1 MQLVARVHDEVCDAL
16 LDVRDN
22 FSSILLH
29 DLVVRHVN
37 DHLNDVK
44 VEWDYLDNQPGVIGS
59 HSDFASL
66 QVTGYGTTV
75 IFKQTEL
82 SEQYCA
88 VVHEES

>member
-44 VEWDYLDNQPGVIGS
+44 VE
-59 HSDFASL
+59 
-66 QVTGYGTTV
+66 
-75 IFKQTEL
+75 
-82 SEQYCA
+82 
-88 VVHEES
+88 